1 MRQKDTAPL
10 DRIDQR
16 ILAEIQKNADQSQA
30 VLADKVGLSAA
41 PCWRRLQKLKEHGFV
56 KRTVSLLDRKA
67 LGLNAMI
74 FAQVKLSVHGRTHL
88 NEFTDSVARFPE
100 VLECYVMMGDTDFLL
115 RIVTESV
122 EAYER
127 FFFEH
132 LSRLPGV
139 QEIKSTIA
147 LSEIK
152 STTELPIRGL
162 G

>member
-1 MRQKDTAPL
+1 MPL
-10 DRIDQR
+10 DRTDRR
-16 ILAEIQKNADQSQA
+16 ILSEIQKDASMSQA
-30 VLADKVGLSAA
+30 ELAERIGLSAA
-41 PCWRRLQKLKEHGFV
+41 PCWRRLQKLKEQGYIR
-56 KRTVSLLDRKA
+56 KTVSLLDRKT

-74 FAQVKLSVHGRTHL
+74 FCQIKLSAHGRAHL
-88 NEFTDSVARFPE
+88 TEFTEHIRRFPE
-100 VLECYVMMGDTDFLL
+100 VLECYVLMGDTDFLL

-132 LSRLPGV
+132 LSGLPGV

-152 STTELPIRGL
+152 ATTELPVRGL
-162 G
+162 